1 MDIATIIGI
10 VLGMGAIIG
19 SILLMTP
26 DLGMFGSASSFG
38 IVFGGMIASVAV
50 AFPLKDVLQLGTA
63 MAAVFKG
70 AGDAL
75 GDLVDEAVEASEV
88 GRKGVADLENHVGNI
103 KSFFFKDGAQMVV
116 DGYSLEELTEILN
129 TRIDYRELRENTQ
142 AGLFKSM
149 GTMAPAWGMV
159 GTLIGLIVMLSGFG
173 EGGTDALGGG
183 MSAALLTTMYGAIL
197 ANLFF
202 LPMAEKIKT
211 RIVFSSTMQNLQVE
225 AVRLIHQKKH
235 PIIVREKLN
244 SFIPPKEWK
253 KEDSYAKWQQHRKN
267 EKNSLIKGCH

>member
-1 MDIATIIGI
+1 MDIATIVGI
-10 VLGMGAIIG
+10 VLGLVAIVG
-19 SILLMTP
+19 SILIMTS
-26 DLGMFGSASSFG
+26 DFAMFGSVSSFG

-50 AFPLKDVLQLGTA
+50 AFPLKDVLQLGAA
-63 MAAVFKG
+63 MGAVFKG
-70 AGDAL
+70 SGDEL
-75 GDLVDEAVEASEV
+75 GSLVDEAVEASEV
-88 GRKGVADLENHVGNI
+88 GRKGVADLENHIGNI

-159 GTLIGLIVMLSGFG
+159 GTLIGLVVMLSGFG

-183 MSAALLTTMYGAIL
+183 MSAALITTLYGAVF

-202 LPMAEKIKT
+202 LPMSEKIKS
-211 RIVFSSTMQNLQVE
+211 RITFSSTMQNLQVE

-253 KEDSYAKWQQHRKN
+253 KDES
-267 EKNSLIKGCH
+267 

>member
-10 VLGMGAIIG
+10 VLGLVAIVG
-19 SILLMTP
+19 SILLMTA
-26 DLGMFGSASSFG
+26 DFAMFGSLSSFG

-50 AFPLKDVLQLGTA
+50 AFPLKDVLQLGAA
-63 MAAVFKG
+63 MGAVFKG
-70 AGDAL
+70 SGDEL
-75 GDLVDEAVEASEV
+75 GSLVDEAVEASEV
-88 GRKGVADLENHVGNI
+88 GRKGVADLENHIGNI

-159 GTLIGLIVMLSGFG
+159 GTLIGLVVMLSGFG
-173 EGGTDALGGG
+173 GEGGGTDTLGTG
-183 MSAALLTTMYGAIL
+183 MSAALITTLYGAIL

-202 LPMAEKIKT
+202 LPMAEKVKS
-211 RIVFSSTMQNLQVE
+211 RISFSSTMQSLQLE
-225 AVRLIHQKKH
+225 AARLIHQKKH

-253 KEDSYAKWQQHRKN
+253 KDE
-267 EKNSLIKGCH
+267 GGG

>member
-1 MDIATIIGI
+1 MDIATIVGI
-10 VLGMGAIIG
+10 VLGLVAIIG
-19 SILLMTP
+19 SIAIMTS
-26 DLGMFGSASSFG
+26 DFAMFGSISSFG

-50 AFPLKDVLQLGTA
+50 AFPLKDVLQLGAA
-63 MAAVFKG
+63 MGAVFKG
-70 AGDAL
+70 SGDEL
-75 GDLVDEAVEASEV
+75 GSLVDEAVEASEV
-88 GRKGVADLENHVGNI
+88 GRKGMADLENHIGNI

-129 TRIDYRELRENTQ
+129 TRIDYRELREHTQ

-159 GTLIGLIVMLSGFG
+159 GTLIGLVVMLSGFG

-183 MSAALLTTMYGAIL
+183 MSAALITTLYGAVF
-197 ANLFF
+197 ANLLF
-202 LPMAEKIKT
+202 LPMSEKIKA
-211 RIVFSSTMQNLQVE
+211 RITFSSTMQNLQLE

-253 KEDSYAKWQQHRKN
+253 KDDS
-267 EKNSLIKGCH
+267 